1 MSTKLANLAL
11 HCYLLDQALASQQ
24 CVFERK
30 RTFGWGVR
38 MEDWT
43 TSGGWA
49 WDRRHRHAWAPRR
62 GRVVPNAR
70 HK

>member
-11 HCYLLDQALASQQ
+11 HCYLLDQALARQRR
-24 CVFERK
+24 VFERK
-30 RTFGWGVR
+30 WTLGVR

-43 TSGGWA
+43 TWA
-49 WDRRHRHAWAPRR
+49 HNLAHK
-62 GRVVPNAR
+62 VIVPNAR